1 MSSPTPTYS
10 ASVSPDLLRYMV
22 KYATGND
29 GCIYTMTASFQP
41 SGQSVTGCNVNNP
54 SCTGSSF
61 FSQHVGIPPNQSASG
76 YTGSAN
82 AGFFFQQVNVPQGVG
97 VNIVFYSVTI
107 PQGTFTIT
115 LSFTTTQG
123 NTYQLALIN
132 TLPPNADYAL
142 VLIVQLTVTAEPAQY
157 VNVQALLQTFT
168 AFASNQ
174 CQPQSQPQ
182 VSYSGSGFEI
192 IYQYNFTTGT
202 SFGALLLALNTSQ
215 LPGAIQ
221 VTVTMGGNTVVNVTI
236 NTPGF
241 EYAYFL
247 FTVSLV
253 FESG

>member
-1 MSSPTPTYS
+1 MSSPTPNYS
-10 ASVSPDLLRYMV
+10 ASVSTDILRYMT
-22 KYATGND
+22 KYATGSD
-29 GCIYTMTASFQP
+29 GCIQTMTASFQP
-41 SGQSVTGCNVNNP
+41 SGQSVIGQNV
-54 SCTGSSF
+54 SGSSN
-61 FSQHVGIPPNQSASG
+61 S
-76 YTGSAN
+76 N
-82 AGFFFQQVNVPQGVG
+82 AGFFFQYQNMLQSVG
-97 VNIVFYSVTI
+97 VKIVFYSTTI
-107 PQGTFTIT
+107 PQGTFAIT

-142 VLIVQLTVTAEPAQY
+142 VIIVQLTVTAEPAQY
-157 VNVQALLQTFT
+157 VDIQALLQTFT
-168 AFASNQ
+168 AFASDQ
-174 CQPQSQPQ
+174 CKPQSQPQ

-192 IYQYNFTTGT
+192 IYQYSFTTCT
-202 SFGALLLALNTSQ
+202 SFGALLLVLNTSQ

-253 FESG
+253 F

>member
-1 MSSPTPTYS
+1 MSSPTPSYS
-10 ASVSPDLLRYMV
+10 ASVSSDILRYMM

-29 GCIYTMTASFQP
+29 GCIQTMTASFQP
-41 SGQSVTGCNVNNP
+41 SGQSVTGYNV
-54 SCTGSSF
+54 SS
-61 FSQHVGIPPNQSASG
+61 SQSS
-76 YTGSAN
+76 N
-82 AGFFFQQVNVPQGVG
+82 AGFFFQYQNVPQGVG
-97 VNIVFYSVTI
+97 VNIVFYSTTI

-123 NTYQLALIN
+123 NTYQLVLIN

-142 VLIVQLTVTAEPAQY
+142 VIIVQLTVTAEPAQY
-157 VNVQALLQTFT
+157 VGIQALLQVFT

-182 VSYSGSGFEI
+182 VSYSGSGFEV
-192 IYQYNFTTGT
+192 IYQYSFTTGT

-236 NTPGF
+236 NTPGS

-253 FESG
+253 FQSG

>member
-1 MSSPTPTYS
+1 
-10 ASVSPDLLRYMV
+10 MV
-22 KYATGND
+22 KYTTGNE
-29 GCIYTMTASFQP
+29 GCIQTMTASFQP
-41 SGQSVTGCNVNNP
+41 SGQSVTGQNV
-54 SCTGSSF
+54 
-61 FSQHVGIPPNQSASG
+61 SAS
-76 YTGSAN
+76 SNSN
-82 AGFFFQQVNVPQGVG
+82 AGFFFQQVNVPQGIG

-132 TLPPNADYAL
+132 TLPPNANYAL
-142 VLIVQLTVTAEPAQY
+142 VIVVQLTVTAEPAQY
-157 VNVQALLQTFT
+157 VDVQALLQTFT

-182 VSYSGSGFEI
+182 VSYSGSGFDV
-192 IYQYNFTTGT
+192 IYQYSFTAGT

-215 LPGAIQ
+215 FPGAIQ

-253 FESG
+253 FQSE

>member
-10 ASVSPDLLRYMV
+10 ASVSPDILRYMV
-22 KYATGND
+22 KYATGNE

-41 SGQSVTGCNVNNP
+41 SGQNVTGKNV
-54 SCTGSSF
+54 
-61 FSQHVGIPPNQSASG
+61 SAS
-76 YTGSAN
+76 SNSN
-82 AGFFFQQVNVPQGVG
+82 AGFFFQQINVPQGVG

-132 TLPPNADYAL
+132 TLPPNANYAL
-142 VLIVQLTVTAEPAQY
+142 VVIIQLTVTTEPAQY
-157 VNVQALLQTFT
+157 VNIQALLQVFT

-182 VSYSGSGFEI
+182 VSYSGSGFYV
-192 IYQYNFTTGT
+192 IYQYSYVADT

-215 LPGAIQ
+215 FPSAIQ
-221 VTVTMGGNTVVNVTI
+221 VTVIVGGNTVVNATI

-253 FESG
+253 FQSE